1 MGSDRIRRTTSR
13 SRAKAATTPVRVVR
27 DREGRDPHLQMMIS
41 AGAIQALLHMADRAV
56 ELGMWHAGPSFAPA
70 LARTEDQARRLVHRG
85 KDGGLSAVWHCNCGA
100 RKAVGSLPE
109 RAGTYTAT
117 CRRGR
122 AEQSRAA
129 WSGVQWKICQVDPSR
144 WPGWRW
150 RGAGAGAE
158 ATSCSRHSDGQPPEC
173 ESATKPSSACF
184 LPSLLLLPPT
194 DSCPCGFGKNRQL
207 YTSYILS
214 HSHLHPPLDIAL
226 SPLLFAPPLH
236 HIRLRW
242 HREQSSS
249 AAVCPA

>member
-122 AEQSRAA
+122 AEQSRAEQRGVEC
-129 WSGVQWKICQVDPSR
+129 SGRYARSIQADGPVGGGVVLGLGPRQRLAHGTATVSR
-144 WPGWRW
+144 RNVKVLQNRRPP
-150 RGAGAGAE
+150 A
-158 ATSCSRHSDGQPPEC
+158 SCHLS
-173 ESATKPSSACF
+173 CF
-184 LPSLLLLPPT
+184 SLLLTPARADSERIVSSILAISSPT
-194 DSCPCGFGKNRQL
+194 PTF
-207 YTSYILS
+207 I
-214 HSHLHPPLDIAL
+214 
-226 SPLLFAPPLH
+226 PLLTS
-236 HIRLRW
+236 RSRRCCSLRPCTTY
-242 HREQSSS
+242 
-249 AAVCPA
+249 A